1 MAKRPIATI
10 NPPKPLGF
18 ASGMNPGQ
26 INWAGIPVGG
36 VAEQNLVKAGYSRP
50 GGSTGGTPAPVVPP
64 PVSLTAGA
72 QVNAAGATLGTT
84 LAGLQNQ
91 SDQASIA
98 YGYNPDGTPNT
109 SSPYSRAALLR
120 QSYEQQQRRSL
131 NSASNIYGGHYQNL
145 QNIAAKGLV
154 QGSSQLQA
162 QYQSLLNGLAQRRQ
176 AAQTAATNAVSIA
189 RANAA
194 DQGFTS

>member
-1 MAKRPIATI
+1 MAT
-10 NPPKPLGF
+10 KPWGN
-18 ASGMNPGQ
+18 S
-26 INWAGIPVGG
+26 WAGS
-36 VAEQNLVKAGYSRP
+36 AP
-50 GGSTGGTPAPVVPP
+50 GFTQTNPWYGKPSTNKPPASSTGGTPAPAAAPAPVPP

-72 QVNAAGATLGTT
+72 QVNAANSTLGTT
-84 LAGLQNQ
+84 LAGIQNQ

-120 QSYEQQQRRSL
+120 QSYEQAQRKSL
-131 NSASNIYGGHYQNL
+131 NGASNIYGGHYQNL

-162 QYQSLLNGLAQRRQ
+162 QYQALLNGLAQRRQ

-189 RANAA
+189 KANAA